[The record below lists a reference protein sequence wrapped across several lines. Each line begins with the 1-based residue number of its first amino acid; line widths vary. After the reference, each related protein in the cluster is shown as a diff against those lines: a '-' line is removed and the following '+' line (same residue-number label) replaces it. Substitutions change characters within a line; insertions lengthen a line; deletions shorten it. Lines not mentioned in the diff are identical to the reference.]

1 MQPGVDPLRAS
12 HTGRDAAGRDHRAV
26 RGASARGALR
36 RSGCQQRLAG
46 RLMREAK
53 GEGVDPQGVC
63 NVAGKMS
70 GFKGIEMLYAVV
82 LTADE

>member
-1 MQPGVDPLRAS
+1 
-12 HTGRDAAGRDHRAV
+12 
-26 RGASARGALR
+26 
-36 RSGCQQRLAG
+36 
-46 RLMREAK
+46 MREAK

-70 GFKGIEMLYAVV
+70 GFRGIEMLYAVV